1 MLCHTLVR
9 NVYDVDMVES
19 LGSGMK
25 RIMEAYPKKIF
36 IFMDNFIRLS
46 IPFHSYKGLKIVQ
59 GNSTSS
65 PKNSTSSVLNST
77 SSQKA
82 LLLTY
87 CAIPRSL
94 NEMMHYMNMRSRYSF
109 ISTYVNPLL
118 RDGLLQYAIPEHPTH
133 PKQQYVAKQ
142 R

>member
-36 IFMDNFIRLS
+36 VFMDNFIRLS
-46 IPFHSYKGLKIVQ
+46 IPFHSYKGLKIAQ

-65 PKNSTSSVLNST
+65 HKNSTSS
-77 SSQKA
+77 KKE
-82 LLLTY
+82 LLLAY

-94 NEMMHYMNMRSRYSF
+94 NEMMHYMNMRSRRSF
-109 ISTYVNPLL
+109 ISTYITPLL
-118 RDGLLQYAIPEHPTH
+118 NDGLLQYTIPEQPTN

-142 R
+142 K